1 MNWQKD
7 TLFCIYPGHEARVRR
22 PRQTGV
28 HIVKFIIEPQK
39 EDCQY
44 SVLPVCTTLAPVT
57 TCMLC
62 SENPRFCP
70 PHGPGNGKP

>member
-1 MNWQKD
+1 M
-7 TLFCIYPGHEARVRR
+7 
-22 PRQTGV
+22 
-28 HIVKFIIEPQK
+28 KFIIEPQK